1 MDRFRR
7 EHQGLDVICC
17 ESPEDVLQDSDA
29 VVLVTE
35 WPQYREL
42 DWEPLARTMRSAII
56 LDGRHALDRARMMR
70 AGFRYI
76 GLAC

>member
-1 MDRFRR
+1 MAR
-7 EHQGLDVICC
+7 
-17 ESPEDVLQDSDA
+17 DA
-29 VVLVTE
+29 DALVLVTE

-42 DWEPLARTMRSAII
+42 DWEPLARVMRTAIV
-56 LDGRHALDRARMMR
+56 LDGRHTLDRARVTR